1 MNQDINLSREQRQ
14 AAVRRLVEALRALQL
29 ASDLLDEAYADFVG
43 INRTDL
49 RCMDIVDQR
58 GRVTAGELAREAGLT
73 TGAVTAVVDRME
85 SAGLLLRTY
94 DANDRRKVWIE
105 LTPDAE
111 KLGEEV
117 YGPLDQAGQTH
128 LASLGDEQVLTI
140 IGFLEVSRRITM
152 ENVEAIRSRTST
164 KKMPLRYRLEQAR
177 MIKDDAK
184 ALAKRIKHEL
194 KEMKVIVL
202 DLHGSKWEQDEDG
215 RWVERR
221 GLS

>member
-1 MNQDINLSREQRQ
+1 MSREQRQ

>member
-1 MNQDINLSREQRQ
+1 MNQDINLSREQRR
-14 AAVRRLVEALRALQL
+14 AAIGRLVDALRALQL
-29 ASDLLDEAYADFVG
+29 ATDLLDEAFADFVG

-49 RCMDIVDQR
+49 RCMDVVDQR

-85 SAGLLLRTY
+85 AAGLFRRTH
-94 DANDRRKVWIE
+94 DPDDRRKVWIE
-105 LTPDAE
+105 LTPDAKE
-111 KLGEEV
+111 LGNEV
-117 YGPLDQAGQTH
+117 YGPLDQTGEMH
-128 LASLGDEQVLTI
+128 LASLGDEQLFTI

-152 ENVEAIRSRTST
+152 ENVEAIRSRTSK

-184 ALAKRIKHEL
+184 ALAKRIKQEL
-194 KEMKVIVL
+194 KEMKVIVV
-202 DLHGSKWEQDEDG
+202 DVQGTKWGQDENG

-221 GLS
+221 G

>member
-14 AAVRRLVEALRALQL
+14 TAIRRLVEALRSLQL

-85 SAGLLLRTY
+85 TAGLLQRTY

-105 LTPDAE
+105 LTPDAQR
-111 KLGEEV
+111 LGEEV
-117 YGPLDQAGQTH
+117 YGPLDQAGQMH

-184 ALAKRIKHEL
+184 ALAKRIKQEL
-194 KEMKVIVL
+194 KEMKVIVV
-202 DLHGSKWEQDEDG
+202 DLHGSKWGQDEDG

-221 GLS
+221 G

>member
-14 AAVRRLVEALRALQL
+14 TAIRRLVEALRSLQL

-49 RCMDIVDQR
+49 RCMDIVNQR

-85 SAGLLLRTY
+85 TAGLLQRTY

-105 LTPDAE
+105 LTPDAQR
-111 KLGEEV
+111 LGEEV
-117 YGPLDQAGQTH
+117 YGPLDQAGQMH

-152 ENVEAIRSRTST
+152 ENVEAIRSRTTT
-164 KKMPLRYRLEQAR
+164 KTMPLRYRLEQAR

-184 ALAKRIKHEL
+184 ALAKRIKQEL
-194 KEMKVIVL
+194 KEMKVIVV
-202 DLHGSKWEQDEDG
+202 DLHGSKWGQDEDG

-221 GLS
+221 G

>member
-1 MNQDINLSREQRQ
+1 VL
-14 AAVRRLVEALRALQL
+14 L
-29 ASDLLDEAYADFVG
+29 ASDLLDEAFADFVG

-85 SAGLLLRTY
+85 VAGLLRRAS
-94 DANDRRKVWIE
+94 DPADRRKVWIE
-105 LTPDAE
+105 LTPDAQ
-111 KLGEEV
+111 KLAGEV
-117 YGPLDQAGQTH
+117 HGPLDQAGEMH
-128 LASLGDEQVLTI
+128 LASLSDEQVLTI

-152 ENVEAIRSRTST
+152 ENVEAIRSRTSK

-184 ALAKRIKHEL
+184 TLAKRIKQEL
-194 KEMKVIVL
+194 KEMKVIVV
-202 DLHGSKWEQDEDG
+202 DLQGTKWGQDEEG
-215 RWVERR
+215 RWVKR
-221 GLS
+221 G

>member
-85 SAGLLLRTY
+85 SAGLLHRTY

-105 LTPDAE
+105 LTPDAK

-184 ALAKRIKHEL
+184 ALAKRIKQEL
-194 KEMKVIVL
+194 KEMKVIVV
-202 DLHGSKWEQDEDG
+202 DLHGSKWGQDEDG

-221 GLS
+221 G

>member
-14 AAVRRLVEALRALQL
+14 TAIRRLVEALRSLQL

-85 SAGLLLRTY
+85 TAGLLQRTY

-105 LTPDAE
+105 LTPDAQR
-111 KLGEEV
+111 LGEEV
-117 YGPLDQAGQTH
+117 YGPLDQAGQMH

>member
-1 MNQDINLSREQRQ
+1 MKQDINLSREQRQ

>member
-1 MNQDINLSREQRQ
+1 MNQDINLSRDQRRT
-14 AAVRRLVEALRALQL
+14 VDRRLLESIRAVLL
-29 ASDLLDEAYADFVG
+29 ASDLLDEAFADFVG

-85 SAGLLLRTY
+85 VAGLLRRAS
-94 DANDRRKVWIE
+94 DPADRRKVWIE
-105 LTPDAE
+105 LTPDAQ
-111 KLGEEV
+111 KLAGEV
-117 YGPLDQAGQTH
+117 HGPLDQAGEMH
-128 LASLGDEQVLTI
+128 LASLSDEQVLTI

-152 ENVEAIRSRTST
+152 ENVEAIRSRTSK

-184 ALAKRIKHEL
+184 TLAKRIKQEL
-194 KEMKVIVL
+194 KEMKVIVV
-202 DLHGSKWEQDEDG
+202 DLQGTKWGQDEEG
-215 RWVERR
+215 RWVKR
-221 GLS
+221 G

>member
-14 AAVRRLVEALRALQL
+14 TAIRRLVEALRSLQL

-58 GRVTAGELAREAGLT
+58 GRVTAGEFAREAGLT

-85 SAGLLLRTY
+85 TAGLLQRTY

-105 LTPDAE
+105 LTPDAQR
-111 KLGEEV
+111 LGEEV
-117 YGPLDQAGQTH
+117 YGPLDQAGQMH

-152 ENVEAIRSRTST
+152 ENVEAIRSRTTT
-164 KKMPLRYRLEQAR
+164 KTMPLRYRLEQAR

-184 ALAKRIKHEL
+184 ALAKRIKQEL
-194 KEMKVIVL
+194 KEMKVIVV
-202 DLHGSKWEQDEDG
+202 DLHGSKWGQDEDG

-221 GLS
+221 G

>member
-14 AAVRRLVEALRALQL
+14 TAIRRLVDALRSLQL

-85 SAGLLLRTY
+85 TAGLLQRTY

-105 LTPDAE
+105 LTPDAQR
-111 KLGEEV
+111 LGEEV
-117 YGPLDQAGQTH
+117 YGPLDQAGQMH

-164 KKMPLRYRLEQAR
+164 KTMPLRYRLEQAR

-184 ALAKRIKHEL
+184 ALAKRIKQEL
-194 KEMKVIVL
+194 KEMKVIVV
-202 DLHGSKWEQDEDG
+202 DLHGSKWGQDEDG

-221 GLS
+221 G

>member
-1 MNQDINLSREQRQ
+1 MNQDINLSRDQRRT
-14 AAVRRLVEALRALQL
+14 VDRRLLESIRAVLL
-29 ASDLLDEAYADFVG
+29 ASDLLDEAFADFVG

-85 SAGLLLRTY
+85 VAGLLRRAS
-94 DANDRRKVWIE
+94 DPADRRKVWIE
-105 LTPDAE
+105 LTPDAQ
-111 KLGEEV
+111 KLAGEV
-117 YGPLDQAGQTH
+117 HGPLDQAGEMH
-128 LASLGDEQVLTI
+128 LASLSDEQVLTI

-152 ENVEAIRSRTST
+152 ENVEAIRSRTSK

-184 ALAKRIKHEL
+184 TLAKRIKQEL
-194 KEMKVIVL
+194 KEMKVIVV
-202 DLHGSKWEQDEDG
+202 DLQGTKWGQDEEG
-215 RWVERR
+215 RWVRR
-221 GLS
+221 G

>member
-14 AAVRRLVEALRALQL
+14 TAIRRLVEALRSLQL

-85 SAGLLLRTY
+85 TAGLLQRTY

-105 LTPDAE
+105 LTPDAQR
-111 KLGEEV
+111 LGEEV
-117 YGPLDQAGQTH
+117 YGPLDQAGQMH

-164 KKMPLRYRLEQAR
+164 KTMPLRYRLEQAR

-184 ALAKRIKHEL
+184 ALAKRIKQEL
-194 KEMKVIVL
+194 KEMKVIVV
-202 DLHGSKWEQDEDG
+202 DLHGSKWGQDEDG

-221 GLS
+221 G

>member
-1 MNQDINLSREQRQ
+1 MSREQRQ
-14 AAVRRLVEALRALQL
+14 TAIRRLVEALRSLQL

-85 SAGLLLRTY
+85 TAGLLQRTY

-105 LTPDAE
+105 LTPDAQR
-111 KLGEEV
+111 LGEEV
-117 YGPLDQAGQTH
+117 YGPLDQAGQMH

-152 ENVEAIRSRTST
+152 ENVEAIRSRTTT
-164 KKMPLRYRLEQAR
+164 KTMPLRYRLEQAR

-184 ALAKRIKHEL
+184 ALAKRIKQEL
-194 KEMKVIVL
+194 KEMKVIVV
-202 DLHGSKWEQDEDG
+202 DLHGSKWGQDEDG

-221 GLS
+221 G

>member
-1 MNQDINLSREQRQ
+1 VL
-14 AAVRRLVEALRALQL
+14 L
-29 ASDLLDEAYADFVG
+29 ASDLLDEAFADFVG

-85 SAGLLLRTY
+85 VAGLLRRAS
-94 DANDRRKVWIE
+94 DPADRRKVWFE
-105 LTPDAE
+105 LTPDAQ
-111 KLGEEV
+111 KLAGEV
-117 YGPLDQAGQTH
+117 HGPLDQAGEMH
-128 LASLGDEQVLTI
+128 LASLSDEQVLTI

-152 ENVEAIRSRTST
+152 ENVEAIRSRTSK

-184 ALAKRIKHEL
+184 TLAKRIKQEL
-194 KEMKVIVL
+194 KEMKVIVV
-202 DLHGSKWEQDEDG
+202 DLQGTKWGQDEEG
-215 RWVERR
+215 RWVKR
-221 GLS
+221 G

>member
-14 AAVRRLVEALRALQL
+14 TAIRRLVEALRSLQL

-85 SAGLLLRTY
+85 TAGLLQRTY

-105 LTPDAE
+105 LTPDAQR
-111 KLGEEV
+111 LGEEV
-117 YGPLDQAGQTH
+117 YGPLDQAGQMH

-152 ENVEAIRSRTST
+152 ENVEAIRSRTTT
-164 KKMPLRYRLEQAR
+164 KTMPLRYRLEQAR

-184 ALAKRIKHEL
+184 ALAKRIKQEL
-194 KEMKVIVL
+194 KEMKVIVV
-202 DLHGSKWEQDEDG
+202 DLHGSKWGQDEDG

-221 GLS
+221 G